1 MSFLEKKILESIDLQ
16 YCNYCHQIDDFSS
29 IFVIHY
35 INLWMKSIPQVD
47 ELKLIGITIFVNL
60 SIRNVIR
67 KASTMHKIPCDT
79 KYTI

>member
-1 MSFLEKKILESIDLQ
+1 
-16 YCNYCHQIDDFSS
+16 
-29 IFVIHY
+29 
-35 INLWMKSIPQVD
+35 MKSIPQVD